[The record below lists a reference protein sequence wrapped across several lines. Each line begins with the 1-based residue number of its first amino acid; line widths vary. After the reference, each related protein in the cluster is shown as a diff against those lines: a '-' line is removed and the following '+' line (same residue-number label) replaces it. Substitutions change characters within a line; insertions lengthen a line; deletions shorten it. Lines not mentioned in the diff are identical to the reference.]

1 LATSTTDLFRE
12 DLDLSEEDRATLVG
26 LLIESLEEEPDEGVE
41 EAWKEEIRRRVAE
54 IESGEMEL
62 IPWEV
67 VKAWLVNTRRRY
79 NQDQEGSN
87 G

>member
-1 LATSTTDLFRE
+1 MATSTTDLFRQA
-12 DLDLSEEDRATLVG
+12 LDLNEKDRATLAG

-54 IESGEMEL
+54 IESGEVEL

-67 VKAWLVNTRRRY
+67 VKAT
-79 NQDQEGSN
+79 QPPG
-87 G
+87 GHG